1 LEHLPPCA
9 RGNEFVV
16 LELVPLAPMSFEPC
30 CEFPDAARVVLRQD
44 RRTVA
49 IGLVSSVVRVVGKLP
64 PQPVKDWTTVDSK
77 SAEHQRLTHAGM
89 SRVAMEA
96 AVAAARVAMKLAPGA
111 SRVASA
117 EVTDPLA
124 TPAGALAA
132 ARFVLSQMPKGAVRR
147 GCRSAFAAGGSKGAR
162 MVTDV
167 LSGGPAAVQDNKGDA
182 KSSAAAASTYTG
194 QPLLPPA
201 LVRLVVAYY
210 FDADGMNLDE

>member
-1 LEHLPPCA
+1 
-9 RGNEFVV
+9 
-16 LELVPLAPMSFEPC
+16 MSCEPC

-49 IGLVSSVVRVVGKLP
+49 IGLVASVVRVVGKLP
-64 PQPVKDWTTVDSK
+64 PQPVKDWTTVDGK
-77 SAEHQRLTHAGM
+77 SNEHQRLTHAGM

-132 ARFVLSQMPKGAVRR
+132 ARFVLSQMPKNAVRR

-162 MVTDV
+162 MVADV
-167 LSGGPAAVQDNKGDA
+167 LSGGPAAAVEDNKGDA
-182 KSSAAAASTYTG
+182 KSSAAAASTG